1 MFLALPAD
9 NIITLSTKDL
19 DICNG
24 QLTEIYH
31 ESWNGIVDQITEVVV
46 MSDSTEN
53 VGGVDKADSKLLFC
67 TNAGSWSLNLL
78 SKI

>member
-1 MFLALPAD
+1 MFLALPAN
-9 NIITLSTKDL
+9 NIVTLSTKDL

-53 VGGVDKADSKLLFC
+53 VGCVDKANSKLLF
-67 TNAGSWSLNLL
+67 LY
-78 SKI
+78 